1 MRLLM
6 TRPRAASHRFVAQLS
21 PELQET
27 LEVICSPLLDI
38 QPTGTAIDLTGV
50 RGLIFTSSNGVN
62 IAARQVEDRELPVF
76 CVGAATTEMA
86 HRAGWQATNAGETS
100 EALIGALL
108 QRRPESP
115 LLHLRGEHVRG
126 NIAQTLTQLGLSVR
140 DQAIYDQR
148 LLEFSPEARAALDGV
163 APVIAPLFSPRTA
176 RQFADLGAG
185 NAPIWFAALS
195 DAVAKPLE
203 TISFQDLRIAKRPES
218 DAMCKTVEK
227 LVKQVNRLE
236 GQRGAL

>member
-6 TRPRAASHRFVAQLS
+6 TRPRAASQRFVAQLS
-21 PELQET
+21 PEAQET
-27 LEVICSPLLDI
+27 LEVIYSPLLDI
-38 QPTGTAIDLTGV
+38 QPTGVEVDLTSV
-50 RGLIFTSSNGVN
+50 RGLIFTSSNGVS
-62 IAARQVEDRELPVF
+62 IAARQVEGRDLPVF
-76 CVGAATTEMA
+76 CVGSATTEMA
-86 HRAGWQATNAGETS
+86 RRAGWQATNAGETS
-100 EALIGALL
+100 EALIGTLL

-148 LLEFSPEARAALDGV
+148 LLEFSPEARTTLDGV
-163 APVIAPLFSPRTA
+163 TPVIAPLFSPRTA

-185 NAPIWFAALS
+185 NAPIWLAALS

-203 TISFQDLRIAKRPES
+203 TIDFQSLKIAKRPES
-218 DAMCKTVEK
+218 DAMCKVVEK

-236 GQRGAL
+236 GQRDAH